1 MKRLL
6 TATSVLILGALFPVV
21 AGANAQSS
29 LVPNSRVPISECISK
44 DKKLDVLFIVDQSI
58 SLKRDINRN
67 PGTDPDDERVA
78 ALKAVLNVLNTK
90 ADKEDNQL
98 RVDVT
103 VSHAGFGESFVLHQ
117 DWTKLDSS
125 GFASLIAQ
133 IDAQADRDNEN
144 FTRYHLALDGVV
156 KRFEKRSGQENTCR
170 MAIWFSDGKHDDDNE
185 GGGFSSGEQKQIR
198 ETICGPG
205 GLADR
210 LRSNGIFTI
219 AAGLNTKESDLE
231 LMKLVATNTGSISS
245 PNLTSCGEL
254 PAYGQFEIAKNSD
267 QLVETLFNLVNTTPG
282 GRPLSPTE
290 SKSCADGTP
299 NCSEISFEVTD
310 QVNEFTMLIDRKNPV
325 VAVELRTGAGQKYSL
340 FGEVPIND
348 ANAMASTLSQ
358 NRLFLDVQRKKNGT
372 INGTW
377 TVRFLGNG
385 NEDASA
391 LVKFVGESSV
401 TVEAQME
408 SGEWDQ
414 LTVLDR
420 FNTSP
425 VRISARTDT
434 SGVVLENLKV
444 FLRTSS
450 AVEDA
455 LKEIPLPIEMIGDGL
470 FSISKTDLQV
480 LLQQES
486 FRRTTNAEM
495 VIRINGAIPG
505 LIDEKTGEDVL
516 VEFKD
521 VVRAFAVSNGS
532 EWPQFLGQVNVPKFI
547 GTDKQRIQFRFKG
560 ADGRDTQVTFTD
572 DLDTETGLKFINGQA
587 CEIPRNEEA
596 ICTLELK
603 PSKESYGTKTL
614 VASAVYTFAED
625 KSQSEVVDIS
635 TEILMEKAVRAARG
649 VWAALL
655 LFAVFLIIQAL
666 QRLLFASLMSR
677 FAALNPTD
685 RRARIDIEISDSGQ
699 VSGRGGSLFKIAG
712 GDEAFV
718 FENAERTSAFYL
730 FGYQFDTSAVRT
742 FMRSTS
748 TPQGLVTQEG
758 KYVFGSAG
766 THVDKKNSGTSQGI
780 VDLSLRH
787 QWVIGIN
794 HDDMLRLADG
804 VGQVNAE
811 LVVYLDSP
819 DKASFEQQLS
829 DLNFEIA
836 GGRMTEDLSQV
847 ITHLRESA
855 KSEVSVDDTQFGSD
869 DVFGKS
875 NEVTGFNDP
884 FASVGNLNLSLESA
898 EEENSTR
905 SRFGRKKKTKN
916 ENNNMGDEGGFSSP
930 DPNDPFA

>member
-58 SLKRDINRN
+58 SLLRN
-67 PGTDPDDERVA
+67 KDRTPGTDPLNERVT

-90 ADKEDNQL
+90 AAKEDNEL

-103 VSHAGFGESFVLHQ
+103 VAHAGFGEKFVLHQ
-117 DWTKLDSS
+117 DWTKLDTP
-125 GFASLIAQ
+125 GFSQLMER
-133 IDAQADRDNEN
+133 IDAQAGLNNEN
-144 FTRYHLALDGVV
+144 FTRYHLALDGTV
-156 KRFEKRSGQENTCR
+156 KTFEKRSSEDSTCR

-185 GGGFSSGEQKQIR
+185 GGGFSSAEQKQIR

-219 AAGLNTKESDLE
+219 AVGLNSNESDLE
-231 LMKLVATNTGSISS
+231 LMKLVAENSGSLTS
-245 PNLTSCGEL
+245 PNLTSCGSL
-254 PAYGQFEIAKNSD
+254 PAYGKFEIEKNPD
-267 QLVETLFNLVNTTPG
+267 QLVETLFNLVNITPG
-282 GRPLSPTE
+282 GRPLSPTKG
-290 SKSCADGTP
+290 KSCADGTP

-310 QVNEFTMLIDRKNPV
+310 QVNEFTMLIDRKDPG
-325 VAVELRTGAGQKYSL
+325 VAVELRTGAGQKHSL
-340 FGEVPIND
+340 FGQTPIND
-348 ANAMASTLSQ
+348 ANAKASTLST

-377 TVRFLGNG
+377 TVRFLGNR
-385 NEDASA
+385 NEEASA
-391 LVKFVGESSV
+391 LVKFVGESTV
-401 TVEAQME
+401 TVEAQTE
-408 SGEWDQ
+408 SGGWDQ

-635 TEILMEKAVRAARG
+635 TEILMEKAVRASIG
-649 VWAALL
+649 VQAALL
-655 LFAVFLIIQAL
+655 LLAVFLIIQAL

-836 GGRMTEDLSQV
+836 GGRMTEDLL
-847 ITHLRESA
+847 HLIKKIRENNTA
-855 KSEVSVDDTQFGSD
+855 DTSYSD
-869 DVFGKS
+869 LQSGDNDPFNTS
-875 NEVTGFNDP
+875 NEISGSNDP
-884 FASVGNLNLSLESA
+884 FASLGNIGSISSSV
-898 EEENSTR
+898 EENR
-905 SRFGRKKKTKN
+905 QRKSRFGRNKKQDN
-916 ENNNMGDEGGFSSP
+916 DNDMGDEDGFSSV